1 MKLYLDTANLDDIQG
16 AAETGLLD
24 GVTTNPTLIA
34 RERRDFEP
42 HIKAIDA
49 IVQGPVCVECVGA
62 SAAEM
67 VTEAKRLIQL
77 GRRIIIKIPMGAE
90 GLKTVKILKP
100 LGIPTIVTLCFSPLQ
115 VLLAAMA
122 GASFAAVFVGRLD
135 DIGLD
140 GMQVITDAKNML
152 KNYGLATGII
162 VASVRSPLHVARS
175 AAVGVD
181 VVTMP
186 YNVFNRLAKHH
197 LTDSGLAQFMKDWA
211 GYRQ

>member
-1 MKLYLDTANLDDIQG
+1 MKLYLDTADLDDIQG

-34 RERRDFEP
+34 REKRDFEP
-42 HIKAIDA
+42 HIKAIAA
-49 IVQGPVCVECVGA
+49 IVQGPVCVECTGA

-67 VTEAKRLIQL
+67 AEEAKHLIQL

-90 GLKTVKILKP
+90 GLKAVKILKS

-115 VLLAAMA
+115 VLLSALA

-135 DIGLD
+135 DMGMD
-140 GMQVITDAKNML
+140 GMQVIADAKNML
-152 KNYGLATGII
+152 ENYGLTTGII

-175 AAVGVD
+175 AAIGVD
-181 VVTMP
+181 IVTMP
-186 YNVFNRLAKHH
+186 CNVFNRLAKHP

-211 GYRQ
+211 GYKK